1 MLASKIFSIKSIK
14 LEILFFLFLI
24 LITANLSIAQ
34 TGKGIIT
41 GIVIDNS
48 NGTSLEAADVSLL
61 NAKDS
66 SIVTGTITDK
76 SGKFILEQI
85 PFGRYKLI
93 VRIIGYK
100 IAAVNGIV
108 LNQQKSEV
116 NLETI
121 RVRSG
126 SDFETDVIEIESE
139 KPLIQFSADKKIF
152 NVSEDLTTQGG
163 TALDAL
169 KNVPSVQ
176 VDLDGN
182 VTLRGSESVKIL
194 VDGKPF
200 GLDGSNRN
208 IVLQQISANSIE
220 SIELITNPS
229 AKYNPEGTSGILNI
243 ILKKNTQSGY
253 NGNLTLN
260 AGTQDKYNGSINLN
274 FKKDNYNV
282 FGSYSYSN
290 QSNTIEGS
298 SFRQNLFTST
308 ATFVDQ
314 LNSGLSKREGH
325 MIKGGIDY
333 SFTKKSSL
341 GLSFN
346 YSDRNMNRSE
356 KNENIESDSLNNLTK
371 NYFTNS
377 FNTDNG
383 INFDASLNF
392 NTKFKDPKQTLY
404 GEITYSRE
412 TDDEVSNK
420 TEDYIT
426 PINTTPDKYNDYE
439 NEIGQELN
447 MQLDYVH
454 PFGKDSR
461 LETGLKSTYE
471 KNDDDFRL
479 ENYDYNTNT
488 FITNNNVSNNFI
500 YKENVQSLYAIYQNK
515 IKDFSFSLG
524 LRGEYANSTGEINT
538 SNQNFDN
545 DYFSVFP
552 SASISQKLSLEQEL
566 QLTYSRRINRPNM
579 RNLNP
584 FPDLSDPLNIR
595 IGNPNLKPEYTNA
608 LELSYINYFKFAT
621 VTPSIFFRQTD
632 DEISR
637 YRTITDSN
645 TTITTF
651 ENLNSSKSYGL
662 ELIVS
667 SQILK
672 WWNVNGNFS
681 YFKSIVDAQ
690 NISSN
695 LTNETNS
702 WSARLSSGMN
712 IPNLFDVQLSYF
724 YSGKRISANGTVEPM
739 QSLDAAIKKDLFDN
753 KASISFR
760 VSDIFNT
767 MKFKTII
774 NDPSYIQE
782 SLRRR
787 NSRTAYLTLSF
798 NIGSK
803 DKNSDRKKKRNENER
818 EPEIEDDY

>member
-1 MLASKIFSIKSIK
+1 MILAKKLSIKFKIFSILFI
-14 LEILFFLFLI
+14 ILFSM
-24 LITANLSIAQ
+24 NSSSAQ
-34 TGKGIIT
+34 SGKGKIT

-48 NGTSLEAADVSLL
+48 NETPLEAADVSLL
-61 NAKDS
+61 SAKDS
-66 SIVTGTITDK
+66 SIVTGGITDA

-85 PFGRYKLI
+85 PSGRYKLI

-100 IAAVNGIV
+100 MSVVNGVAITE
-108 LNQQKSEV
+108 QKSEV
-116 NLETI
+116 NLDTI
-121 RVRSG
+121 RIKSG
-126 SDFETDVIEIESE
+126 ADFETDVIEIESE

-152 NVSEDLTTQGG
+152 NVSKDITTQGG

-176 VDLDGN
+176 VDIDGN
-182 VTLRGSESVKIL
+182 VSLRGSQSVKIL

-208 IVLQQISANSIE
+208 IVLQQIPANSIE

-243 ILKKNTQSGY
+243 ILKKNTEGGY

-260 AGTQDKYNGSINLN
+260 AGTKDKYNGSINLN
-274 FKKDNYNV
+274 FKKNNYNI

-290 QSNTIEGS
+290 QSNTIEGT
-298 SFRQNLFTST
+298 SFRQNLFPST
-308 ATFVDQ
+308 ATFIDQ
-314 LNSGLSKREGH
+314 LNSGSVKREGH
-325 MIKGGIDY
+325 LIKGGIDY
-333 SFTKKSSL
+333 FLSKKSSL
-341 GLSFN
+341 GMSFN
-346 YSDRNMNRSE
+346 YSDRTSSRSE
-356 KNENIESDSLNNLTK
+356 KNENKESDSLNNLTK
-371 NYFTNS
+371 DYFTNS
-377 FNTDNG
+377 LNTDNG
-383 INFDASLNF
+383 VNYDASINFS
-392 NTKFKDPKQTLY
+392 TKFKNPKQTLN

-412 TDDEVSNK
+412 TDDEVSNT
-420 TEDYIT
+420 TETFIT

-439 NEIGQELN
+439 NEISNELN
-447 MQLDYVH
+447 LQLDYVH
-454 PFGKDSR
+454 PFGKDSK

-479 ENYDYNTNT
+479 ENYDYGTNT
-488 FITNNNVSNNFI
+488 FITNNNVSNNFV
-500 YKENVQSLYAIYQNK
+500 YKENVQSMYGIYQSK
-515 IKDFSFSLG
+515 IKDFSYSLG
-524 LRGEYANSTGEINT
+524 VRGEYTNTNGEIKT
-538 SNQNFDN
+538 SSQNFDN
-545 DYFSVFP
+545 NYFSIFP

-595 IGNPNLKPEYTNA
+595 IGNPALKPEYTNA

-637 YRTITDSN
+637 YRTVTDSN

-662 ELIVS
+662 ELIVN

-681 YFKSIVDAQ
+681 YFKSLVDAQ

-695 LTNETNS
+695 LTNETNT
-702 WSARLSSGMN
+702 WSARLSSGMS
-712 IPNLFDVQLSYF
+712 IPDLFDIQLSYF
-724 YSGKRISANGTVEPM
+724 YSGKRISANSTVEPM
-739 QSLDAAIKKDLFDN
+739 QSLDAAIKKDFLDN

-767 MKFKTII
+767 MKFRTIT

-787 NSRTAYLTLSF
+787 NSRTAYLTLSL
-798 NIGSK
+798 NLGSK
-803 DKNSDRKKKRNENER
+803 DKNSEKKGKRNEAKER
-818 EPEIEDDY
+818 EPDIDDDY